1 MARRPGLDRRL
12 LVGEAAALAD
22 ERGLDFVTLSNLA
35 ERLNVRAPSLYNHIE
50 SADELQHELCL
61 FALQALGNEVA
72 RAAIGRN
79 GAAGLIAIANAYR
92 NFAKQ
97 HPGMYAATLRAPRS
111 DDAAMQKIAG
121 DILDVLRVILVPFD
135 LDEDRSI
142 HALRGFRSLVHG
154 FVSLEAVNG
163 FGLKQNI
170 DVSFQIV
177 VSSFIAGLYDASDSP
192 AHAACSPICRCSTS
206 SAPVLDFIAKSRS
219 IKCYWASASAQIK

>member
-1 MARRPGLDRRL
+1 
-12 LVGEAAALAD
+12 
-22 ERGLDFVTLSNLA
+22 
-35 ERLNVRAPSLYNHIE
+35 
-50 SADELQHELCL
+50 
-61 FALQALGNEVA
+61 
-72 RAAIGRN
+72 
-79 GAAGLIAIANAYR
+79 
-92 NFAKQ
+92 
-97 HPGMYAATLRAPRS
+97 MYSATLRAPRS

-177 VSSFIAGLYDASDSP
+177 VFSFIAGLYDASDSR
-192 AHAACSPICRCSTS
+192 AHACSPICRCSTS

-219 IKCYWASASAQIK
+219 IK